1 MEIKNQKSLG
11 SSSAALR
18 FLRIPIISR
27 SFIFTVDLLLT
38 QGSPAFFIE
47 KKIFSIDQYQDTR
60 GSGYIRL
67 MIRIY
72 LYECTNYRRGSIK
85 MGRSVEL
92 QYFLVQDRRGE
103 FCFKIAVFSH
113 I

>member
-60 GSGYIRL
+60 GSGYICMSAL
-67 MIRIY
+67 IIGGD
-72 LYECTNYRRGSIK
+72 LLKWGGVWNYKI
-85 MGRSVEL
+85 
-92 QYFLVQDRRGE
+92 FLVQDRRGE
-103 FCFKIAVFSH
+103 FYFKIAVFSH